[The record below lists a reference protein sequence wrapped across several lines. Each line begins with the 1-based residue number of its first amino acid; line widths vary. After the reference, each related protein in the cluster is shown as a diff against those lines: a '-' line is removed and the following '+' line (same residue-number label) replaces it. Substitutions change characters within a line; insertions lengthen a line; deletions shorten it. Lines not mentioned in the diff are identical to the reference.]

1 MKIQEKQSLIL
12 KYRDFNSELLFTA
25 SRSGG
30 PGGQNVNKV
39 NTKVELRFHVE
50 SSQLLTEKEKV
61 LLHARLEKKLTDDGF
76 LIVTSQSER
85 SQLKNR
91 EAAFEKFAQILDKA
105 LKVNK
110 KRKSTKPTK
119 SAVEKR
125 LTGKKLEADK
135 KVLRKKPDW

>member
-1 MKIQEKQSLIL
+1 MKSKEKQPLAV
-12 KYRDFNSELLFTA
+12 KYWAFNNELLFNA

-50 SSQLLTEKEKV
+50 SSQLLSEKEKELV
-61 LLHARLEKKLTDDGF
+61 LARLRKKMTDDGF
-76 LIVTSQSER
+76 LIVTARSER

-91 EAAFEKFAQILDKA
+91 NAAFEKFTQILDKA
-105 LKVNK
+105 LKVYK
-110 KRKSTKPTK
+110 RRKSTKPTK

-125 LTGKKLEADK
+125 LAGKKLEADK
-135 KVLRKKPDW
+135 KSLRKKPEW